1 MMRLKI
7 FCICALLGWAV
18 SAGAQNVNNAEDKS
32 KTEKIADSV
41 EDTYEKLKDAI
52 DGKVAKADSLIGTW
66 KFSGTAVLSTDRNLL
81 KKAAANTLAS
91 SLKKVLE
98 NYTEKSGINSS
109 NTHISFN
116 VNGTFLSIMVK
127 SKTNGTWMVGG
138 EKLMLANKNVVIANI
153 ITRLENGEL
162 LLLTSPKEMLEIFR
176 ELGGVPDNDFVEA
189 LSSASK
195 LVSGLKCGFSYTK

>member
-1 MMRLKI
+1 MRLKI